1 MSTTEEPLIE
11 RKPLIAIVERAA
23 RVLGADLVREG
34 QARGHTQ
41 MRLAHNA
48 VFATLPEQ
56 GARAS
61 DMAAR
66 AGITKQ
72 SMGEVVREMVGLG
85 LLEMKEDPDDRR
97 AKLVTYTEAGLAV
110 ARDGRRYMLSL
121 EREWADKFGEAEF
134 DTARDV
140 LYGIVDVM
148 GGWE

>member
-1 MSTTEEPLIE
+1 MSSPEEPLID
-11 RKPLIAIVERAA
+11 RKPLIAIVDRAA
-23 RVLGADLVREG
+23 RVLGADMIRAG

-56 GARAS
+56 GARTS

-85 LLEMKEDPDDRR
+85 ILEMKEDPDDRR
-97 AKLVTYTEAGLAV
+97 AKLVTYTDAGLAI
-110 ARDGRRYMLSL
+110 AREGRRYLQAL
-121 EREWADKFGEAEF
+121 EREWADRFGEAEF
-134 DTARDV
+134 EAAREV
-140 LYGIVDVM
+140 LYGIVDQM

>member
-85 LLEMKEDPDDRR
+85 LLEMSEDPGDRR
-97 AKLVTYTEAGLAV
+97 AKLVTYTDAGLAI
-110 ARDGRRYMLSL
+110 ARDGRRYLHAL
-121 EREWADKFGEAEF
+121 EEGWADRFGEAELS
-134 DTARDV
+134 TARDV
-140 LYGIVDVM
+140 LYGIVDQM
-148 GGWE
+148 GGWD

>member
-1 MSTTEEPLIE
+1 
-11 RKPLIAIVERAA
+11 
-23 RVLGADLVREG
+23 
-34 QARGHTQ
+34 

-72 SMGEVVREMVGLG
+72 SMGEAVREMVGLG
-85 LLEMKEDPDDRR
+85 LLEMTEDPDDRR

-121 EREWADKFGEAEF
+121 EREWADKFGEDEF

>member
-1 MSTTEEPLIE
+1 MSSPEEPLIQ

-23 RVLGADLVREG
+23 RVLGTDMIREV

-41 MRLAHNA
+41 IRLAYNA

-56 GARAS
+56 GARTS

-85 LLEMKEDPDDRR
+85 LLEMTEDPEDRR
-97 AKLVTYTEAGLAV
+97 AKLVTYTDAGLAI
-110 ARDGRRYMLSL
+110 ARDGRRYMLAL
-121 EREWADKFGEAEF
+121 EQEWADKFGEAEF

-140 LYGIVDVM
+140 LYGIVDLM
-148 GGWE
+148 GGWD

>member
-1 MSTTEEPLIE
+1 MSSPKEPLID

-23 RVLGADLVREG
+23 RVLGQDMIREV

-41 MRLAHNA
+41 IRMAYNA

-56 GARAS
+56 GARTS

-72 SMGEVVREMVGLG
+72 SMGEVVREMTGLG

-97 AKLVTYTEAGLAV
+97 AKLVTYTAAGLAV
-110 ARDGRRYMLSL
+110 ARDGRRYMLTL
-121 EREWADKFGEAEF
+121 EQGWADKFGSEDYE
-134 DTARDV
+134 TARDV
-140 LYGIVDVM
+140 LYEIVDQM